1 MDQNKF
7 IEKMQNAKTE
17 LNPVYCEKVIRNSL
31 QPIDDTLNQPG
42 CKNLIII
49 MEELAELQQAISKSI
64 RGKEDRTNLI
74 EELGDVYL
82 CIKYVQKIF
91 DISNET
97 LVKAI
102 NVKLDR
108 QNEKNQ
114 AYLKP
119 VSK

>member
-1 MDQNKF
+1 MDQNEF
-7 IEKMQNAKTE
+7 IRKMQNAKTE
-17 LNPVYCEKVIRNSL
+17 LDPVYCEEVIHNSL
-31 QPIDDTLNQPG
+31 KPIDDTLNQPG

-82 CIKYVQKIF
+82 CIKYVQEIF
-91 DISNET
+91 DISNKT

-102 NVKLDR
+102 NVKLNR

-114 AYLKP
+114 VCIKP